1 MLELLFTEKKR
12 ETKRKTEQNKIL
24 WYKNYIRKSVT
35 ETTKGNIKVNKL
47 VAKTK
52 WVHLSILRTAC
63 KCISLL
69 SLYKSL

>member
-47 VAKTK
+47 VAKK
-52 WVHLSILRTAC
+52 QNEFIC
-63 KCISLL
+63 QF
-69 SLYKSL
+69 